1 MKKKFQKKSSRKV
14 GTEKE
19 ELRDLAKVLLEQGDL
34 LGDTLTGIVAQ
45 VADSWEGTVVATVGL
60 AKATAVLRGLYE
72 LHDQDFNKLFDL
84 QLASYQQTV
93 DEIIADIKS
102 EKK

>member
-14 GTEKE
+14 GTKKE
-19 ELRDLAKVLLEQGDL
+19 TLRDLAKVLVEQGDL

-84 QLASYQQTV
+84 QLASYQRTI